1 MEGSI
6 FSNNLLDELEFSLGG
21 LMLRPIQERFYF
33 TNIGVT
39 EEDQKAENIAV
50 NSLTQRLE
58 DIRKNIGDEL
68 FYSLS
73 FEERQF
79 IAETAGMLDL
89 GPKTNLERIFKFIE
103 EYEDS

>member
-1 MEGSI
+1 MESLI
-6 FSNNLLDELEFSLGG
+6 FSNNLLNELEFSLGG
-21 LMLRPIQERFYF
+21 LILRPIQEKFYL
-33 TNIGVT
+33 TNVGVT

-73 FEERQF
+73 FEEKKF

-103 EYEDS
+103 EYEDF